1 MRWCALLLLAGCA
14 ASKPELV
21 TPPARSEFSTQ
32 ALQLTLPRFG
42 GGEAWSSADD
52 RGHVVLL
59 DVWAEWCD
67 PCRDSL
73 PLIGDI
79 AMNAQVNIVG
89 SNPQPD
95 RTCSPYPW
103 PGVAVPNHAGSIYQ
117 ADLFMQTF
125 SVDPEDFV
133 GYNREQVASLL
144 DNMATEHMQQRVS
157 ADIVDP
163 ADGRTFAT
171 TRCTVQLIDGA
182 GKPLPL
188 SDRIRRALGAAQ
200 QPAAWCAESPH

>member
-42 GGEAWSSADD
+42 GGEPWSSAED

-79 AMNAQVNIVG
+79 AKQFESKGLKVYAIN
-89 SNPQPD
+89 
-95 RTCSPYPW
+95 
-103 PGVAVPNHAGSIYQ
+103 
-117 ADLFMQTF
+117 
-125 SVDPEDFV
+125 VDSTPAPIGPFLAKYKVELPV
-133 GYNREQVASLL
+133 LL
-144 DNMATEHMQQRVS
+144 DPDAAKSEAVLRVK
-157 ADIVDP
+157 AMP
-163 ADGRTFAT
+163 T
-171 TRCTVQLIDGA
+171 TLLLDKKGV
-182 GKPLPL
+182 
-188 SDRIRRALGAAQ
+188 IRHVHEGFDEEALGT
-200 QPAAWCAESPH
+200 WLDEIEKLLAE